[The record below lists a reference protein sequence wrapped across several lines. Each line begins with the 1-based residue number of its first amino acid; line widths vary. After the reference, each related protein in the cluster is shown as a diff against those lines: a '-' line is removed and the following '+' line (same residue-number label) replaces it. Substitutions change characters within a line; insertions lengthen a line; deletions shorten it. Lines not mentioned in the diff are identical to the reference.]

1 LRLLDR
7 FRLSEWILLTFFL
20 YVAVLASTFPLR
32 TGFVVRAWLMLAGI
46 FALFALLR
54 HPALAVARDWIPLGL
69 VLLAYREMDWF
80 SVSNKARILER
91 RWLQWDHQ
99 YLYSHGFREWIEAL
113 GPVLPNVLEFSYL
126 LVYGVGFFSVAALY
140 LARRQ
145 EQMDRFLTVY
155 LTGTLLSYALFPY
168 FPSDP
173 PRVVFAGADLPHYLT
188 ALRRLN
194 LSLVGGYGIHSSVFP
209 SAHVSSAFAA
219 AWGLWRFL
227 PEHRAVGWV
236 ALTYASVVSI
246 ATVYGRYHY
255 GVDALAGIV
264 VSLFALG
271 FALRMRPA

>member
-20 YVAVLASTFPLR
+20 YVAVLASSFHLR
-32 TGFVVRAWLMLAGI
+32 AGFVVRAWLMLAGI
-46 FALFALLR
+46 FALFSLLR
-54 HPALAVARDWIPLGL
+54 NPALAVARDWLPLGL

-91 RWLQWDHQ
+91 RWLLWDHQ
-99 YLYSHGFREWIEAL
+99 YLYDHGFREWIEAL

-140 LARRQ
+140 IARRR
-145 EQMDRFLTVY
+145 EQVDRFLTVY
-155 LTGTLLSYALFPY
+155 LAGTLLSYALFPY

-173 PRVVFAGADLPHYLT
+173 PRVVFAGADLPRYLT
-188 ALRRLN
+188 GLRQLN
-194 LSLVGGYGIHSSVFP
+194 LLLVGGYGIHSSVFP

-227 PEHRAVGWV
+227 PEHRAVAWA
-236 ALTYASVVSI
+236 ALAYASVVSI

-271 FALRMRPA
+271 FALGMRPA